1 MCSQHDN
8 GFPSSKGTRR
18 QLGNAT
24 IEAAAVRY
32 LCQSLWEGHSKGQG
46 WQRDKGQQ
54 DRLKVN
60 CMLQRSCKNPLVLES
75 HSISLLQAQHQ

>member
-1 MCSQHDN
+1 MILGS
-8 GFPSSKGTRR
+8 PSSKGTRR

-24 IEAAAVRY
+24 IEAAAVIY

-54 DRLKVN
+54 GRLRVN
-60 CMLQRSCKNPLVLES
+60 GMLQLSCKIP
-75 HSISLLQAQHQ
+75 